1 MVAVNLVGKTGW
13 MGAMER
19 FADGEMSREE
29 TLAWFREG
37 IMGGAASEGLTKI
50 VGVLEDV
57 SMVTED
63 CRRMERTVYGISAG
77 IQATDQMSRTM
88 LDRMKKGL

>member
-1 MVAVNLVGKTGW
+1 MVVVNLKGKEAW

-37 IMGGAASEGLTKI
+37 VVGGAASEGLREVVAALGEVRI
-50 VGVLEDV
+50 
-57 SMVTED
+57 VTED
-63 CRRMERTVYGISAG
+63 CRTMETVVYGVSAG
-77 IQATDQMSRTM
+77 IKTTDQMSRAM